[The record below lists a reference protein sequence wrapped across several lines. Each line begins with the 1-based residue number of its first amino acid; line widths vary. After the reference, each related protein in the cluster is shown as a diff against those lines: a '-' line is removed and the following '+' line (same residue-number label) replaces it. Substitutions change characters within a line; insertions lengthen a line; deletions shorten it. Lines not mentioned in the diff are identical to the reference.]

1 MKSRGTKA
9 LGCRTPPGNKK
20 ESLKSI
26 AAGILFNRFLD
37 FYLIYIEGANSE
49 PFVYFRR
56 AAMPQEKFWGRHTA
70 NGGNRKSPET
80 A

>member
-26 AAGILFNRFLD
+26 AAGILFNDSSIFILS
-37 FYLIYIEGANSE
+37 I
-49 PFVYFRR
+49 
-56 AAMPQEKFWGRHTA
+56 
-70 NGGNRKSPET
+70 
-80 A
+80 